1 MMAILTCV
9 SVFKVTAF
17 LLLML
22 REVLK
27 KVQILSPVNKEE
39 VPKGMLS
46 LGIFFT
52 DMKLQ
57 NTLEV

>member
-1 MMAILTCV
+1 
-9 SVFKVTAF
+9 
-17 LLLML
+17 ML

-39 VPKGMLS
+39 VPKGILS